1 MNSIKDL
8 VQKNM
13 FYVLVEFYVQD
24 QIVVWELYQN
34 LRTMV
39 VRNAEE
45 FSVLVVVG

>member
-24 QIVVWELYQN
+24 QIVVWVLYQN
-34 LRTMV
+34 LQTTV

>member
-24 QIVVWELYQN
+24 QIVVWVLYQN
-34 LRTMV
+34 FQTTV
-39 VRNAEE
+39 ARNVEE
-45 FSVLVVVG
+45 FSVLVVAG